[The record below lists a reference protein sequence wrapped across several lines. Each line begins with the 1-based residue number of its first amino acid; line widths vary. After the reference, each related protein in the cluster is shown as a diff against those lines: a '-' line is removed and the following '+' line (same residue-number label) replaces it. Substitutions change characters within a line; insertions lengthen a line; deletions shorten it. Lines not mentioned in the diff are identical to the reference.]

1 MTLTLIIAA
10 VVLALAVLAMGAAA
24 LFSRR
29 GRFPDGEISHS
40 AELRRR
46 GIVCA
51 KEEEMR
57 LWRKNKKAGIP
68 ACPEGGCDGCAFYTS
83 DSSESS
89 TRS

>member
-1 MTLTLIIAA
+1 MTLTLLIAA
-10 VVLALAVLAMGAAA
+10 AVLVLAVLAMGAAA

-29 GRFPDGEISHS
+29 GRFPDGEISHN

-46 GIVCA
+46 GITCA

-57 LWRKNKKAGIP
+57 LWRKNKRAGVP
-68 ACPEGGCDGCAFYTS
+68 TCPEGGCEGCTFY
-83 DSSESS
+83 SSESS